1 MCARAARHRAASCL
15 NAPLVI
21 LSLSV
26 NIICLSSAVRQS
38 SGTELFGRYFSL
50 IWNSLFARTYRVI
63 CYIQRHFRS
72 FIAWHPSWSRDS
84 AVYMQRFSLSTLLM
98 QWCRRMPQDRWKM
111 PPHLDRIIA
120 RRRMRRADGIFFCL
134 RTFPRFF
141 LQEAQLS
148 PRDSTTRSVSRK
160 LAKWDTNVRWAA
172 F

>member
-1 MCARAARHRAASCL
+1 MYDSKTEDQNPAKRIIRNSIQPTFEEELLPYKLELDDDVCARRAAPRRAAAPGL

-72 FIAWHPSWSRDS
+72 FIA
-84 AVYMQRFSLSTLLM
+84 
-98 QWCRRMPQDRWKM
+98 
-111 PPHLDRIIA
+111 
-120 RRRMRRADGIFFCL
+120 
-134 RTFPRFF
+134 
-141 LQEAQLS
+141 
-148 PRDSTTRSVSRK
+148 
-160 LAKWDTNVRWAA
+160 
-172 F
+172 